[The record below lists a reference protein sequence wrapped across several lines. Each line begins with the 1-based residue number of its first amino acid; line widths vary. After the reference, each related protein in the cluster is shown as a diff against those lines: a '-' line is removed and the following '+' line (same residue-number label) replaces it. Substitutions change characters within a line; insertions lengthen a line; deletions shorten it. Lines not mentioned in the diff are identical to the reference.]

1 MICVLCVQFW
11 RPCLVL
17 HFLWQLCFDSLTAF
31 VTTWWRGCHLLCWC
45 QGKAKIQTSAQLLFF
60 SFPKIKSAIYLL
72 PRQLYS
78 YKTRI
83 CYRNNLVSV
92 TLPFIIVYEFIIFI
106 VMYVSCKQIMSYFLS
121 LKYVNIDFR
130 FSFDRS
136 PRTLTENNR
145 RVESQAIWKVHG
157 QKRKSVT
164 HTQQAVHS
172 VGVTQLGCDMGF
184 CMVSPASPV
193 LVSLVCFLFMLVLPG
208 ESPVSDLGRG
218 VTRALLKGQL
228 CLFPMNPCQ
237 LSASIH
243 KFRFFHAVPCLLFT
257 TDLGLLGYW

>member
-1 MICVLCVQFW
+1 
-11 RPCLVL
+11 
-17 HFLWQLCFDSLTAF
+17 
-31 VTTWWRGCHLLCWC
+31 
-45 QGKAKIQTSAQLLFF
+45 
-60 SFPKIKSAIYLL
+60 
-72 PRQLYS
+72 
-78 YKTRI
+78 
-83 CYRNNLVSV
+83 
-92 TLPFIIVYEFIIFI
+92 
-106 VMYVSCKQIMSYFLS
+106 MYVSCKQIVSYFLS

-193 LVSLVCFLFMLVLPG
+193 SVSLACFPFMLVLPG
-208 ESPVSDLGRG
+208 ESPVSDLVRTG
-218 VTRALLKGQL
+218 VASLY
-228 CLFPMNPCQ
+228 LFPMNPCQ
-237 LSASIH
+237 LSVSIH
-243 KFRFFHAVPCLLFT
+243 KFRFFSCCPVLAFYH
-257 TDLGLLGYW
+257 